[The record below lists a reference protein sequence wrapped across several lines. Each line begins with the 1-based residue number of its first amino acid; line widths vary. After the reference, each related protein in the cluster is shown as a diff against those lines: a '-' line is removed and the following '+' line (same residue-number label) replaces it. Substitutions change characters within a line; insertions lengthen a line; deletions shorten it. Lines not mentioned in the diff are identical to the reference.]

1 MSFLAVSILSAF
13 FWSLP
18 YLTSLWVPAVFLAL
32 TPVLYLV
39 YSRRPYGLKYFI
51 LIGIIAS
58 FVSLYTV
65 RHYSLKAYLASVL
78 VTAVFAAAFLL
89 VSKKMVF
96 LSGAG
101 NLSLFIP
108 PAVWTTLLVAFN
120 FQSFLTG
127 AFDMGIALP
136 YSAPLI
142 WYTGSVGIT
151 FLIILWSSALAK
163 FLAQKDKFSIT
174 VLLMVTAVLSV
185 SVYYSMEKDIKSLAA
200 KDEPVRIALVQNNIA
215 ESWEWLQQNP
225 YRVLKVN
232 QDLTREAEE
241 DSPDIIV
248 WPEYSLPI
256 DIVNSH
262 AAVRGAVS
270 EIARDGKAELVM
282 GSVLFDR
289 DSGWHEDVAVVMD
302 DKGKIIDT
310 RSSVNPAPFNRF
322 TKKDQAEL
330 KPVERFGTVICWE
343 ELNPDISRGYVNNG
357 AEFLLSLTNNQDLD
371 KTRLKYF
378 APFYSRA
385 RAAENMRYYA
395 RSANT
400 GLTQVVDP
408 LGRVVKY
415 LAPGISSVLTAE
427 VYPIKKK
434 TFYTEKGPL
443 VVVLVNILVG
453 IFSFL
458 SFLKRKSYF

>member
-1 MSFLAVSILSAF
+1 
-13 FWSLP
+13 
-18 YLTSLWVPAVFLAL
+18 
-32 TPVLYLV
+32 
-39 YSRRPYGLKYFI
+39 
-51 LIGIIAS
+51 
-58 FVSLYTV
+58 
-65 RHYSLKAYLASVL
+65 
-78 VTAVFAAAFLL
+78 
-89 VSKKMVF
+89 
-96 LSGAG
+96 
-101 NLSLFIP
+101 
-108 PAVWTTLLVAFN
+108 
-120 FQSFLTG
+120 
-127 AFDMGIALP
+127 
-136 YSAPLI
+136 
-142 WYTGSVGIT
+142 
-151 FLIILWSSALAK
+151 
-163 FLAQKDKFSIT
+163 
-174 VLLMVTAVLSV
+174 
-185 SVYYSMEKDIKSLAA
+185 MEKDIKSLAA

-262 AAVRGAVS
+262 AAVRDAVS

-289 DSGWHEDVAVVMD
+289 DSGWHEDIAVVMND
-302 DKGKIIDT
+302 EGKIIDT

-322 TKKDQAEL
+322 TKKEQAEL